1 MMRNRS
7 VVFMFIGMIIAL
19 TSCNEGDVTYIFNDM
34 VSQYELNRSI
44 VQVNTTNVATGFET
58 VFSDLIADSA
68 DRAQF
73 CQAFIEPVRY
83 FDDESGYFFVE
94 SNNAWMVAHATKPEL
109 IGTYRMDVT
118 DANGKEYVK
127 EMVNTILYIGY
138 GFVEYY
144 FQNPVSGINERKL
157 AFVKSMPAAEFW
169 MGSGFYGFA
178 DETYYSRE
186 DANKQIVIETTNS
199 FAEGMGGAFN
209 TYFTDSL
216 ERVEF
221 CRVLIDHVRFFD
233 NQSGYFFMYDFN
245 CVNVAHG
252 TQKYLQGEN
261 LYDYQDSHGNYVI
274 RDLVAVARDYD
285 EGYYEYY
292 WNNPVT
298 GNEEPKLAWVK
309 KVPGIDYFIGSGIYL
324 EEY

>member
-1 MMRNRS
+1 
-7 VVFMFIGMIIAL
+7 MIILMIITL
-19 TSCNEGDVTYIFNDM
+19 TSCNEGDTTYIYRDM
-34 VSQYELNRSI
+34 VSQYELNKSI

-58 VFSDLIADSA
+58 VFTEMITDSA
-68 DRAQF
+68 GRAQL
-73 CQAFIEPVRY
+73 CQSFIQPVRF

-94 SNNAWMVAHATKPEL
+94 SNKAWMVAHATQPGL
-109 IGTYRMDVT
+109 IGTYRMDIQDVL
-118 DANGKEYVK
+118 GKYYVK
-127 EMVNTILYIGY
+127 EMVNTVLYTGY

-144 FQNPVSGINERKL
+144 FQNPVDGLNERKL
-157 AFVKSMPAAEFW
+157 AFVKSIPVAEFW

-178 DETYYSRE
+178 DEIYYTRE
-186 DANKQIVIETTNS
+186 EANKQIVIETTSS
-199 FAEGMGGAFN
+199 FALGIGGVFDN
-209 TYFTDSL
+209 YCSDTT

-221 CRVLIDHVRFFD
+221 CRALIDHVRFFD

-252 TQKYLQGEN
+252 TQKNLQGEN
-261 LYDYQDSHGNYVI
+261 LYDYQDSHGNFVI
-274 RDLVAVARDYD
+274 RDLVAVARDFG

-298 GNEEPKLAWVK
+298 TKEEPKLAWVK